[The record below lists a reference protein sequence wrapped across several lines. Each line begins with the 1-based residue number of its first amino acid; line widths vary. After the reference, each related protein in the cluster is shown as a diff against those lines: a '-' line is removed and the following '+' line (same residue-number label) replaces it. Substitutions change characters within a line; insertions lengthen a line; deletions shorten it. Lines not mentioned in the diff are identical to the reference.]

1 MTRNLL
7 APCESLRLCF
17 RSDLPAHWTLGEPVA
32 VTVAL
37 ESEAGVR
44 AQHPHSNHV
53 WAEPQPSSSSARDGL
68 ATGAVPLRVTLEGER
83 ANRFL
88 LDVSSSIEEGNGVGG
103 GGADRHDDSSHADQG
118 RRCAPFKGLTLD
130 LSTGTAHGWVTVLP
144 SSRPTE
150 PRTPPDLDHDD
161 STSVCT
167 CPAVAAQRRR
177 RRRRRQAREAAAG
190 EENGCEPEGEEG
202 VVAGAEVQLSISL
215 SPAWARR
222 FNRPVLPLESLP
234 ALVHSPPHH
243 VAAVGTTPTVATPTP
258 PTGRLQGEGQKRA
271 VIGRSGACNVRRL
284 RFEVGV
290 ARGGGDRDTGRR
302 TIREEEKREENSGS
316 KFTANE
322 AEGATVEDSHLAEAP
337 ARKHKGDCC
346 GGPRNISLPPPPSP
360 PTTTPASSW
369 PSLSSSPVGNAAAI
383 SGSDGDGAT
392 SGLSSCSASSGS
404 GSTACDDDDDDD
416 DADDDDER
424 GNGIIEVCA
433 AESASLG
440 GFFGTV
446 WDCSLKMGAFL
457 AALGPASL
465 EGKRVVELGAAT
477 GTLSALCAALGA
489 SEVVATDTK
498 DLLPLLTFNL
508 ARNSCPGS
516 LNVEACEYDWG
527 SPVGHHPALSR
538 GGGFDFVICSD
549 LLYDPAGW
557 EPLLES
563 LRQLLAAAGG
573 RQRQPARGR
582 GAAGAGSSPT
592 APSAPAVVYLAHR
605 TRNPQESEFFDALLG
620 QEGGRGPAAEASR
633 RGDPPEGGEEG
644 VLSFRC
650 RRLPEEGVGGCHDE
664 GCRGGEGLV
673 WRGGCFPDVA
683 LYELSPVFA
692 R

>member
-1 MTRNLL
+1 MNI
-7 APCESLRLCF
+7 P
-17 RSDLPAHWTLGEPVA
+17 
-32 VTVAL
+32 
-37 ESEAGVR
+37 
-44 AQHPHSNHV
+44 HPHSHHV
-53 WAEPQPSSSSARDGL
+53 WAEPEPSSSSAHDGL
-68 ATGAVPLRVTLEGER
+68 AAGVVPLRVTLEGER

-88 LDVSSSIEEGNGVGG
+88 LDVSSSIEEGECVGAGGSCGEAG
-103 GGADRHDDSSHADQG
+103 GGADRHVDSSHADQG
-118 RRCAPFKGLTLD
+118 RQCAPSKGLTLD
-130 LSTGTAHGWVTVLP
+130 LSTGMAHGWVAVLP
-144 SSRPTE
+144 ASRPTE

-161 STSVCT
+161 STPVCA

-177 RRRRRQAREAAAG
+177 RRRRRQARAAAAG
-190 EENGCEPEGEEG
+190 EENGCEPEGEDG

-215 SPAWARR
+215 SPAWVRR

-234 ALVHSPPHH
+234 AFVHDPAYH
-243 VAAVGTTPTVATPTP
+243 VAAVGATPTVATPTP
-258 PTGRLQGEGQKRA
+258 PTGRLEGEGQRRA
-271 VIGRSGACNVRRL
+271 VIGRRDACNVRRL

-302 TIREEEKREENSGS
+302 TPGEEERREEKSGS
-316 KFTANE
+316 KFTPNE

-337 ARKHKGDCC
+337 SRKHKGGYCR
-346 GGPRNISLPPPPSP
+346 GPRNTSLPPPPSP
-360 PTTTPASSW
+360 PATPAWSR
-369 PSLSSSPVGNAAAI
+369 PSLSSSPVGNAPAM
-383 SGSDGDGAT
+383 SGSEWDGAT
-392 SGLSSCSASSGS
+392 GGLSSCSASSGSGSGSGS
-404 GSTACDDDDDDD
+404 GSTACDDDDDDEND
-416 DADDDDER
+416 DKH
-424 GNGIIEVCA
+424 GNKIVEVCA

-457 AALGPASL
+457 AALGPGSL

-516 LNVEACEYDWG
+516 VNVEACEYDWG
-527 SPVGHHPALSR
+527 SPVGHHLALSQ
-538 GGGFDFVICSD
+538 GGGFDVVLCSD

-563 LRQLLAAAGG
+563 LRQLLAAAGE
-573 RQRQPARGR
+573 RQRQPTRRR

-592 APSAPAVVYLAHR
+592 PPPAPAVVYLAHR
-605 TRNPQESEFFDALLG
+605 TRNPQESEFFDVLLG
-620 QEGGRGPAAEASR
+620 QEGGRGPAAEASQ
-633 RGDPPEGGEEG
+633 RGGPREGCEEG

-650 RRLPEEGVGGCHDE
+650 RRLSDEWVGGCHDE

-673 WRGGCFPDVA
+673 WRGGCFPDIA